1 MSKVA
6 IITGGAGGI
15 GQAVADR
22 LTKEKQTVVIL
33 DANEEAGNRVVTE
46 FRKRGAQVEFLRSDV
61 AREAEVQAAFD
72 KIKTEH
78 GRIDVLVNVAG
89 GSMHRHPLDEF
100 PLGHWQ
106 AVIDANLT
114 STFLCCR
121 TVTPLMKK

>member
-61 AREAEVQAAFD
+61 AREAEVQAAFARWLKLD
-72 KIKTEH
+72 QLAQV
-78 GRIDVLVNVAG
+78 VLGPA
-89 GSMHRHPLDEF
+89 
-100 PLGHWQ
+100 
-106 AVIDANLT
+106 A
-114 STFLCCR
+114 
-121 TVTPLMKK
+121 K